1 VLHLLISE
9 PLVKQSLVESAKCF
23 LASET
28 CGEDPEG
35 VDEVQMRCL
44 KDQLLAI
51 S

>member
-1 VLHLLISE
+1 MTE
-9 PLVKQSLVESAKCF
+9 PLVTGGKCQMF

-44 KDQLLAI
+44 KDQSAI
-51 S
+51 SY